1 MWIEIFRSGEHTDS
15 KGQKNNY
22 SIEDIDEIV
31 SKYNSQVGKSDSYE
45 APLVKGH
52 PGSDEPAYGWVEKL
66 QRKGDIL
73 LAKLKDV
80 SSELVKEIG
89 DGRFKKVSIAL
100 YSDLMLR
107 HIGLLGAMSPAVKG
121 LKNVAFSE
129 SEFLELNY
137 DKNISSEFV
146 ELINKNDFLNNE
158 LNNIIYEKNKLND
171 ELNNVKN
178 NLFIEELNG
187 KIKLNEIQN
196 KILLSL
202 FNEINDD
209 KIINNLKVFLYS
221 FYNNDLEN
229 TIYDKIKINNSYTEY
244 TNTNKNRLNEHLRL
258 LEYMQHNSGMSYE
271 DAFLLI
277 NGENK

>member
-15 KGQKNNY
+15 KGAVNSY
-22 SIEDIDEIV
+22 STADLDEIV
-31 SKYNSQVGKSDSYE
+31 SKYSSQVEKSDSFE

-66 QRKGDIL
+66 QRKGEIL

-80 SSELVKEIG
+80 SPELVKEIG

-129 SEFLELNY
+129 NEFLELNY

-146 ELINKNDFLNNE
+146 ELINKNDYLNNE
-158 LNNIIYEKNKLND
+158 LNNIIFEKNKIND
-171 ELNNVKN
+171 ELNGVKN
-178 NLFIEELNG
+178 SLFIEELNG

-196 KILLSL
+196 KMILNL
-202 FNEINDD
+202 FNEINDEE
-209 KIINNLKVFLYS
+209 IINNLKVFLNTFS
-221 FYNNDLEN
+221 NNIDN
-229 TIYDKIKINNSYTEY
+229 TIYDKIKINNNYTEFS
-244 TNTNKNRLNEHLRL
+244 NTNKNRLNEHLKL

-271 DAFLLI
+271 DAFLLL